1 MAIAKGRKS
10 IKQVQLQV
18 TPFLKVSE
26 VWAPPAEFRV
36 AGYLPIT
43 DTLNAREDGQNE
55 EFFVVEGGR
64 AVAITATSDSA
75 SGRWEN
81 RLTLANGGTAMAVT
95 YAAGDIGEVEDI
107 DVPDSLVAAAGAG
120 ATLDA
125 ANFPIGIAPYPY
137 FRGILDDLFQNYEL
151 QPFVAVWNM
160 GYFEYPI
167 IRTIQT
173 TGVTTLADGGLVKP
187 AATVADRG
195 VLVNWT
201 NGTDSVDQIMG
212 RCWKIET
219 IAAAGGLD
227 KVHTVKG
234 LGLSGTGTSGIPAH
248 LVQPLEA
255 GGNAVSKFR
264 VAIVASL

>member
-1 MAIAKGRKS
+1 MAITKARKD

-26 VWAPPAEFRV
+26 VWSPPAEFKV
-36 AGYLPIT
+36 VGYLPIT

-55 EFFVVEGGR
+55 EFFVIEGGR
-64 AVAITATSDSA
+64 VVAITASSDGA
-75 SGRWEN
+75 TGRWEN
-81 RLTLANGGTAMAVT
+81 RLTLANGGTNRTVT
-95 YAAGDIGEVEDI
+95 YAAGDIDEVEDL
-107 DVPDSLVAAAGAG
+107 DVPDTLVAAAGDAS
-120 ATLDA
+120 ATDT

-137 FRGILDDLFQNYEL
+137 YRGLLDDLFQNYEL

-167 IRTIQT
+167 VRTVQT
-173 TGVTTLADGGLVKP
+173 TGGTELD
-187 AATVADRG
+187 DG
-195 VLVNWT
+195 VLVRPGVDADAGFMVRWANAS
-201 NGTDSVDQIMG
+201 DSVDQLIG
-212 RCWKIET
+212 RVWKVET
-219 IAAAGGLD
+219 ISVTGSLD

-255 GGNAVSKFR
+255 GGNATDKFR

>member
-1 MAIAKGRKS
+1 MAITKGRKS

-36 AGYLPIT
+36 AGYLPIS
-43 DTLNAREDGQNE
+43 DSLQAREDGQNE
-55 EFFVVEGGR
+55 EFFTVEGGR

-81 RLTLANGGTAMAVT
+81 RLTHANGGSTRILTYTAA
-95 YAAGDIGEVEDI
+95 DIDEVEDI
-107 DVPDSLVAAAGAG
+107 DVPGTLVAAAGAG
-120 ATLDA
+120 ATADA

-137 FRGILDDLFQNYEL
+137 YRGILDDLFQNYEL

-160 GYFEYPI
+160 GYFEYAVV
-167 IRTIQT
+167 RTVQT
-173 TGVTTLADGGLVKP
+173 SGVTTLVDGGLVKP
-187 AATVADRG
+187 AATDADAG
-195 VLVNWT
+195 FLVNWT
-201 NGTDSVDQIMG
+201 DGTDSVDQIMG
-212 RCWKIET
+212 RVWKLET
-219 IAAAGGLD
+219 IDLNNALG

-248 LVQPLEA
+248 LVQATEA
-255 GGNAVSKFR
+255 GPDATLKFR